1 MKTRKNLF
9 ASLLFAACSFLV
21 SAFII
26 LGACASTEVP
36 ENLYPQTFMVISV
49 DYYENLVTIKD
60 FNGYTWQFWGAED
73 WIENDIC
80 SAIMDNRG
88 TESIFDD
95 EVVSVRYSGWIENPN
110 DWGY

>member
-9 ASLLFAACSFLV
+9 IAAAFLLILVLGMCYADASEHQPA
-21 SAFII
+21 
-26 LGACASTEVP
+26 
-36 ENLYPQTFMVISV
+36 NLYPQTFMVISV
-49 DYYENLVTIKD
+49 DNYENLVTIKD
-60 FNGYTWQFWGAED
+60 FNGNIWQFYGAED

-88 TESIFDD
+88 TKSIFDD
-95 EVVSVRYSGWIENPN
+95 EVISVRYSGWIENPN

>member
-9 ASLLFAACSFLV
+9 IAAAFLFILVLGMCQVDAAERQP
-21 SAFII
+21 A
-26 LGACASTEVP
+26 
-36 ENLYPQTFMVISV
+36 NLYPQTFIVVSV
-49 DYYENLVTIKD
+49 DSYENLVTIKD